1 MIPAPTRRAAY
12 WITLFSILIPALICF
27 WNVQV
32 GVPLLLLGV
41 YLSYRSIRMSRREPL
56 NIREE
61 SPDEALRRSARIIR
75 VQLVDDQGQD
85 LPPEVAEKRLADAQA
100 RANPND
106 TVIGMHSVIRE
117 DQDSR
122 PPSK

>member
-75 VQLVDDQGQD
+75 VQLVDDQGRD

-106 TVIGMHSVIRE
+106 TVIGVHSVIRE